1 MQLKMYAL
9 CGSAV
14 ALWLTP
20 LIVLN
25 EKVTW
30 YKAVQGLTLGT
41 AIACAVGAG
50 NLAKKLADEAEI
62 EAMKA
67 RAIKADVEDE
77 ISTEVYVSQQQ
88 RQREAETI
96 LNPVEHLERALALTS
111 GDSDESG
118 AERSGQLVEPDAE
131 RSENGDAELAE
142 RIHQLRVRGYGKAK
156 IILEIWGVSKGGSQ
170 KYKDAE
176 AEYKRLAGDI
186 EGS

>member
-30 YKAVQGLTLGT
+30 HKAVQGLTLIT
-41 AIACAVGAG
+41 AIACAVEAG

-88 RQREAETI
+88 RQREAEAT

-118 AERSGQLVEPDAE
+118 EE
-131 RSENGDAELAE
+131 RSENNDAELAE
-142 RIHQLRVRGYGKAK
+142 RIHQLRARGYGKAK
-156 IILEIWGVSKGGSQ
+156 IILEIWGVSKGGSP
-170 KYKDAE
+170 KYKAAE
-176 AEYKRLAGDI
+176 AEYKRLVG
-186 EGS
+186 E

>member
-9 CGSAV
+9 CGSALV
-14 ALWLTP
+14 LWLTP

-25 EKVTW
+25 EKVAW
-30 YKAVQGLTLGT
+30 HKAVQGLTLSA

-88 RQREAETI
+88 RQREAESI
-96 LNPVEHLERALALTS
+96 LNPVEHLERSLALAP
-111 GDSDESG
+111 GDCDSEESERSNQLVEPG
-118 AERSGQLVEPDAE
+118 AERSG
-131 RSENGDAELAE
+131 NGDAELAE
-142 RIHQLRVRGYGKAK
+142 RIHQLRARGYGKAK
-156 IILEIWGVSKGGSQ
+156 IILEIWGVSKGGSP
-170 KYKDAE
+170 KYKAAE
-176 AEYKRLAGDI
+176 AEYKRLVG
-186 EGS
+186 E